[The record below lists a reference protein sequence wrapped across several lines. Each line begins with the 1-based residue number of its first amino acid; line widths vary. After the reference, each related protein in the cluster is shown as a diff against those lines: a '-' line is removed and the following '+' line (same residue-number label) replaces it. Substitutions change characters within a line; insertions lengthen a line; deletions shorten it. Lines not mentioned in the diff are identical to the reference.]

1 MTEVRERCFTDE
13 LRVAAE
19 EAAKRLGEGEKVK
32 DPAGLCLFEDTL
44 KAFIDDVRG
53 ALFPEVFCC
62 RDGAADLFDA
72 AKKLRCMLLSAC
84 GGDMEKTRS
93 VILKFLRELP
103 EIRRV
108 LYTDCVAGYR
118 GDPAATG
125 EKEVALCYP
134 YFYALCVHRIAHF
147 LYTEKVPV
155 LPRMMAEIAHAKTG
169 IDIHPGATIGEYFF
183 IDHGTGVVIGETA
196 TIGNNVKLYQGVTIG
211 AKSFRMNDDGSL
223 VKGVKRHPDI
233 SDDVVIY
240 AGATVLGG
248 STLIGKGVV
257 IGGNA
262 WVTHSVESGKVIPS
276 NYVG

>member
-1 MTEVRERCFTDE
+1 MAEERERCFTDE

-53 ALFPEVFCC
+53 ALLPEVFCC
-62 RDGAADLFDA
+62 RNGAADLFDA

-211 AKSFRMNDDGSL
+211 AKSFRVNDDGSL

>member
-211 AKSFRMNDDGSL
+211 AKSFRVNDDGSL

>member
-1 MTEVRERCFTDE
+1 MAEERERCFTDE

-44 KAFIDDVRG
+44 KVFIDDVRG

-62 RDGAADLFDA
+62 RNGAADLFDA

-211 AKSFRMNDDGSL
+211 AKSFRVNDDGSL

>member
-1 MTEVRERCFTDE
+1 MAEERERCFTDE

-53 ALFPEVFCC
+53 ALLPEVFCC
-62 RDGAADLFDA
+62 RNGAADLFDA

-211 AKSFRMNDDGSL
+211 AKSFRVNDDGSL

-248 STLIGKGVV
+248 NTLIGKGVV

>member
-1 MTEVRERCFTDE
+1 MAEERERYFTDE

-108 LYTDCVAGYR
+108 LFTDCVAGYR

-248 STLIGKGVV
+248 NTLIGKGVV

>member
-1 MTEVRERCFTDE
+1 MAEERERCFTDE

-93 VILKFLRELP
+93 VILEFLRELP

-211 AKSFRMNDDGSL
+211 AKSFRVNDDGSL

>member
-1 MTEVRERCFTDE
+1 MAEERERYFTDE

-44 KAFIDDVRG
+44 EAFIDDVRG

-248 STLIGKGVV
+248 NTLIGKGVV

>member
-211 AKSFRMNDDGSL
+211 AKSFRVNDDGSL

-262 WVTHSVESGKVIPS
+262 WVTHSVERGKVIPS

>member
-1 MTEVRERCFTDE
+1 MAEERKRCFTDE

-211 AKSFRMNDDGSL
+211 AKSFRVNDDGSL

>member
-1 MTEVRERCFTDE
+1 MAEERERCFTDE
-13 LRVAAE
+13 LRFASE

>member
-1 MTEVRERCFTDE
+1 MAEERERYFTDE

-108 LYTDCVAGYR
+108 LFTDCVAGYR

>member
-1 MTEVRERCFTDE
+1 MAEERERCFTDE